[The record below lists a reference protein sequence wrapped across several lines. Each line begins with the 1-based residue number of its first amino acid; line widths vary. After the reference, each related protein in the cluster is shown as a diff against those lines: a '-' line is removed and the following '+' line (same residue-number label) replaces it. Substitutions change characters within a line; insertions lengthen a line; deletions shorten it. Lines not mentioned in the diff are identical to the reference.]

1 MNFYL
6 NNILV
11 KLKMPI
17 LIIIDIFLCN
27 LSLVISY
34 SLRLEKFY
42 MIYEIDKEILLYF
55 NFIFLLIFFYCRF
68 YNVVLRFFSVFNIKK
83 IIQYFLIYLILIIVF
98 AFLTY
103 NKFYLPRSII
113 LLHSFI
119 FFIFILSVRIFYSY
133 FVNLKKNVSH
143 NNVVLILGVNEV
155 SINLSKNI
163 FEFTNNKII
172 GFVEEKKDF
181 NSREINGLKV
191 HNINSL
197 ENLIFKFKVT
207 DLLVTKE
214 KLNLKEKSVIDK
226 LRKNNTVRIFNI
238 HKYDFYIPHLLR
250 KSSNNV
256 DLKFSDIIQREEI
269 SSKKELLAKVIHNKS
284 ILITGSGGSIGSE
297 LCNQIINLKP
307 KHLLLMDNSELNL
320 YNLEE
325 NLNYKKNLRLEFIL
339 GDCSDPIILEKIF
352 KKVKIDIIYHAA
364 AYKHLSILE
373 SNILVSFKNNALS
386 TYHLCHKSIKYNVKN
401 FILISTDKAVNPK
414 SVLGLSKRISEKI
427 VLAFSKYN
435 SKTNFSCVRFGNV
448 IGSSGSVIP
457 LFKRQIISGG
467 PVTVTSKK
475 VSRYFMSISE
485 AVVLI
490 LQSTTIAKTGDIF
503 VLDMGRQINIY
514 DIAVRMINLMGYSL
528 KNKKNPNG
536 DIEIKIIGLKRG
548 EKLAEQLY
556 LGSKKSVLI
565 ESKKFKKTKIKELF
579 RCIEETEVGQ
589 RYVFKIKKYLN
600 KYNLIKT
607 KRDLQKL
614 L

>member
-1 MNFYL
+1 MNFYQ
-6 NNILV
+6 NNFFS
-11 KLKMPI
+11 KLKIPI

-55 NFIFLLIFFYCRF
+55 NLIFLLIFFYYRF

-83 IIQYFLIYLILIIVF
+83 IIQYFLIYFILIIVF
-98 AFLTY
+98 AVLTY

-119 FFIFILSVRIFYSY
+119 FFIFILLVRIFYSY
-133 FVNLKKNVSH
+133 FVNLKKNISY

-163 FEFTNNKII
+163 IEFTNNKIM
-172 GFVEEKKDF
+172 GFIEEKKDF

-191 HNINSL
+191 YNINSL

-214 KLNLKEKSVIDK
+214 KLNLKEKSIVDK

-238 HKYDFYIPHLLR
+238 HKYDFYIPNLLR

-256 DLKFSDIIQREEI
+256 DLNFSDVIQREEI
-269 SSKKELLAKVIHNKS
+269 SQGKELLAKVIQNKT

-297 LCNQIINLKP
+297 LCIQIINLKP
-307 KHLLLMDNSELNL
+307 KHLILMDNSELNL
-320 YNLEE
+320 YNLKE
-325 NLNYKKNLRLEFIL
+325 NLNYKKNVRLEFVL

-364 AYKHLSILE
+364 AYKHVNILE

-386 TYHLCHKSIKYNVKN
+386 TYHLCDKSIQYNVKN
-401 FILISTDKAVNPK
+401 FILISTDKAVKPK
-414 SVLGLSKRISEKI
+414 SVLGFSKRISEKI

-435 SKTNFSCVRFGNV
+435 SQTKFSCVRFGNV

-485 AVVLI
+485 AVGLI
-490 LQSTTIAKTGDIF
+490 LQSTGIAKTGDIF
-503 VLDMGRQINIY
+503 VLDMGSQINIY

-528 KNKKNPNG
+528 KNQKNPNG

-556 LGSKKSVLI
+556 LGSKKSILL

-579 RCIEETEVGQ
+579 RCIEEKEVGQ
-589 RYVFKIKKYLN
+589 KYVFKIKKYLN

-607 KRDLQKL
+607 KRDLKKL

>member
-1 MNFYL
+1 MNFYQ
-6 NNILV
+6 NNFFS
-11 KLKMPI
+11 KLKIPI

-55 NFIFLLIFFYCRF
+55 NFIFLLIFFYYRF
-68 YNVVLRFFSVFNIKK
+68 YNVVLRYFSAFNIKK
-83 IIQYFLIYLILIIVF
+83 IIQYFLIYLILIIAF
-98 AFLTY
+98 AVISY
-103 NKFYLPRSII
+103 SKFYLPRSII

-133 FVNLKKNVSH
+133 FFNLKKNTSY
-143 NNVVLILGVNEV
+143 NNAVLILGVNEV

-163 FEFTNNKII
+163 VEFTNNKII
-172 GFVEEKKDF
+172 GFIEEKKDF

-191 HNINSL
+191 YNINLL

-214 KLNLKEKSVIDK
+214 KLNLKEKSIIDK
-226 LRKNNTVRIFNI
+226 LRKNNTIRILNI
-238 HKYDFYIPHLLR
+238 HKYDLYIPNLLR
-250 KSSNNV
+250 KSSNNI
-256 DLKFSDIIQREEI
+256 DLNFSDVIEREEI
-269 SSKKELLAKVIHNKS
+269 SPGKELLAKVIQGKT

-297 LCNQIINLKP
+297 LCIQIINSKP
-307 KHLLLMDNSELNL
+307 KHLILMDNSELNL
-320 YNLEE
+320 YNLQE
-325 NLNYKKNLRLEFIL
+325 NLNYKKNIRLEFIL

-364 AYKHLSILE
+364 AYKHVNILE
-373 SNILVSFKNNALS
+373 SNIVVSFKNNALS
-386 TYHLCHKSIKYNVKN
+386 TYYLCDKSIQYNVKN

-414 SVLGLSKRISEKI
+414 SVLGFSKRISEKI
-427 VLAFSKYN
+427 VLAFSKYK

-475 VSRYFMSISE
+475 VTRYFMSISE

-490 LQSTTIAKTGDIF
+490 LQSTGIAKTGDIF
-503 VLDMGRQINIY
+503 VLDMGTQINIY
-514 DIAVRMINLMGYSL
+514 NIAVRMINLMGYSL
-528 KNKKNPNG
+528 KNQKNPNG
-536 DIEIKIIGLKRG
+536 DIEIKIIGLKQG

-556 LGSKKSVLI
+556 LGSKKSILI
-565 ESKKFKKTKIKELF
+565 ESKKFKKTSIKELF
-579 RCIEETEVGQ
+579 ICIEEKEIDQ
-589 RYVFKIKKYLN
+589 KYIFKIKKYLY

>member
-1 MNFYL
+1 
-6 NNILV
+6 
-11 KLKMPI
+11 
-17 LIIIDIFLCN
+17 
-27 LSLVISY
+27 
-34 SLRLEKFY
+34 
-42 MIYEIDKEILLYF
+42 
-55 NFIFLLIFFYCRF
+55 
-68 YNVVLRFFSVFNIKK
+68 
-83 IIQYFLIYLILIIVF
+83 VF
-98 AFLTY
+98 AVITY

-133 FVNLKKNVSH
+133 FVNLKKNISY
-143 NNVVLILGVNEV
+143 NNVVLILGVNQV

-163 FEFTNNKII
+163 VEFTNNKII
-172 GFVEEKKDF
+172 GFIEEKKDF
-181 NSREINGLKV
+181 NSREINGIKIY
-191 HNINSL
+191 NINSL

-214 KLNLKEKSVIDK
+214 KLNSKENSIINK
-226 LRKNNTVRIFNI
+226 LRKNSTVRILNI
-238 HKYDFYIPHLLR
+238 HKYDFYIPNLLR
-250 KSSNNV
+250 NSNNNV
-256 DLKFSDIIQREEI
+256 DLNFSDVIQREEI
-269 SSKKELLAKVIHNKS
+269 SPGKELLAKVIQNKT

-297 LCNQIINLKP
+297 LCIQIVNLKP
-307 KHLLLMDNSELNL
+307 KHLILMDNSELNL
-320 YNLEE
+320 YNLQK
-325 NLNYKKNLRLEFIL
+325 NLNYKKNTLLEFIL
-339 GDCSDPIILEKIF
+339 GDCSDPIILDKIF

-364 AYKHLSILE
+364 AYKHVNILE
-373 SNILVSFKNNALS
+373 SNIVVSFKNNALS
-386 TYHLCHKSIKYNVKN
+386 TYYLCDKSIKYNVKN

-414 SVLGLSKRISEKI
+414 SVLGFSKRISEKI
-427 VLAFSKYN
+427 VLAFSKYK
-435 SKTNFSCVRFGNV
+435 SQTNFSYVRFGNV

-490 LQSTTIAKTGDIF
+490 LQSTGIAKTGDNF
-503 VLDMGRQINIY
+503 VLDMGSQINIY

-528 KNKKNPNG
+528 KNQKNPNG
-536 DIEIKIIGLKRG
+536 DIEIKIIGLKQG

-556 LGSKKSVLI
+556 LGSKKSILI
-565 ESKKFKKTKIKELF
+565 ESKKFKKTNIKELF
-579 RCIEETEVGQ
+579 LCIEEKEIDQ
-589 RYVFKIKKYLN
+589 KYIFKIKKYLN

>member
-1 MNFYL
+1 M
-6 NNILV
+6 ILYQN
-11 KLKMPI
+11 KIFSKSKIPI
-17 LIIIDIFLCN
+17 LIITDIFLCN

-42 MIYEIDKEILLYF
+42 LIYEIDKEILLYF
-55 NFIFLLIFFYCRF
+55 NFIFLLIFFYYRF

-98 AFLTY
+98 AVLTY

-133 FVNLKKNVSH
+133 FVNLKKNISY

-163 FEFTNNKII
+163 IEFTNNKIM
-172 GFVEEKKDF
+172 GFIEEKKDF

-191 HNINSL
+191 YNINSL

-214 KLNLKEKSVIDK
+214 KLNLKEKSIVDK

-238 HKYDFYIPHLLR
+238 HKYDFYIPNLLR

-256 DLKFSDIIQREEI
+256 DLNFSDVIQREEI
-269 SSKKELLAKVIHNKS
+269 SPGKELLAKVIQNKT

-297 LCNQIINLKP
+297 LCIQIINLKP
-307 KHLLLMDNSELNL
+307 KHLILMDNSELNL
-320 YNLEE
+320 YNLKE
-325 NLNYKKNLRLEFIL
+325 NLNYKKNVRLEFIL

-364 AYKHLSILE
+364 AYKHVNILE

-386 TYHLCHKSIKYNVKN
+386 TYHLCDKSIQYNVKN
-401 FILISTDKAVNPK
+401 FILISTDKAVKPK
-414 SVLGLSKRISEKI
+414 SVLGFSKRISEKI

-435 SKTNFSCVRFGNV
+435 SQTNFSCVRFGNV

-485 AVVLI
+485 AVALI
-490 LQSTTIAKTGDIF
+490 LQSTGIAKTGDIF
-503 VLDMGRQINIY
+503 VLDMGTQINIY

-528 KNKKNPNG
+528 KNQKNPNG

-556 LGSKKSVLI
+556 LGSKKSILL

-579 RCIEETEVGQ
+579 RCIEEKKIDQ
-589 RYVFKIKKYLN
+589 KYIFKIKKYLN

>member
-1 MNFYL
+1 MNFYQ
-6 NNILV
+6 NNILS
-11 KLKMPI
+11 KLKIPI

-55 NFIFLLIFFYCRF
+55 NFIFLLIFFYYRF
-68 YNVVLRFFSVFNIKK
+68 YNIVLRFFSVLNIKK
-83 IIQYFLIYLILIIVF
+83 IIQYFLIYLILIVVF
-98 AFLTY
+98 AVLTY

-113 LLHSFI
+113 PLHSFI

-133 FVNLKKNVSH
+133 FVNLKKNISY
-143 NNVVLILGVNEV
+143 NNVVLILGVNQV

-163 FEFTNNKII
+163 VEFTNNKII
-172 GFVEEKKDF
+172 GFIEEKKDF
-181 NSREINGLKV
+181 NSREINGLKIY
-191 HNINSL
+191 NINSL
-197 ENLIFKFKVT
+197 ENLIFKFRVT

-214 KLNLKEKSVIDK
+214 KLNSKENSIINK
-226 LRKNNTVRIFNI
+226 LRKNSTVRILNI
-238 HKYDFYIPHLLR
+238 HKYDFYIPNLLR
-250 KSSNNV
+250 KSNNNV
-256 DLKFSDIIQREEI
+256 DLNFSDVIQREEI
-269 SSKKELLAKVIHNKS
+269 SPGKELLAKVIQNKT

-297 LCNQIINLKP
+297 LCVQIVNLKP
-307 KHLLLMDNSELNL
+307 KHLILMDNSELNL
-320 YNLEE
+320 YNLQK
-325 NLNYKKNLRLEFIL
+325 NLNYKKNTLLEFIL
-339 GDCSDPIILEKIF
+339 GDCSDPIILDKIF

-364 AYKHLSILE
+364 AYKHVNILE
-373 SNILVSFKNNALS
+373 SNIVVSFKNNALS
-386 TYHLCHKSIKYNVKN
+386 TYYLCDKSIKYNVKN

-414 SVLGLSKRISEKI
+414 SVLGFSKRISEKI
-427 VLAFSKYN
+427 VLAFSKYK
-435 SKTNFSCVRFGNV
+435 SQTNFSCVRFGNV

-490 LQSTTIAKTGDIF
+490 LQSTGIAKTGDNF
-503 VLDMGRQINIY
+503 VLDMGSQINIY

-528 KNKKNPNG
+528 KNQKNPNG
-536 DIEIKIIGLKRG
+536 DIEIKIIGLKQG

-556 LGSKKSVLI
+556 LGSKKSILI

-579 RCIEETEVGQ
+579 LCIEEKEIDQ
-589 RYVFKIKKYLN
+589 KYIFKIKKYLN

>member
-1 MNFYL
+1 
-6 NNILV
+6 
-11 KLKMPI
+11 
-17 LIIIDIFLCN
+17 
-27 LSLVISY
+27 
-34 SLRLEKFY
+34 

-55 NFIFLLIFFYCRF
+55 NLIFLLIFFYYRF

-83 IIQYFLIYLILIIVF
+83 IIQYFLIYFILIIVF
-98 AFLTY
+98 AVLTY

-119 FFIFILSVRIFYSY
+119 FFIFILLVRIFYSY
-133 FVNLKKNVSH
+133 FVNLKKNISY

-163 FEFTNNKII
+163 IEFTNNKIM
-172 GFVEEKKDF
+172 GFIEEKKDF

-191 HNINSL
+191 YNINSL

-214 KLNLKEKSVIDK
+214 KLNLKEKSIVDK

-238 HKYDFYIPHLLR
+238 HKYDFYIPNLLR

-256 DLKFSDIIQREEI
+256 DLNFSDVIQREEI
-269 SSKKELLAKVIHNKS
+269 SQGKELLAKVIQNKT

-297 LCNQIINLKP
+297 LCIQIINLKP
-307 KHLLLMDNSELNL
+307 KHLILMDNSELNL
-320 YNLEE
+320 YNLKE
-325 NLNYKKNLRLEFIL
+325 NLNYKKNVRLEFVL

-364 AYKHLSILE
+364 AYKHVNILE

-386 TYHLCHKSIKYNVKN
+386 TYHLCDKSIQYNVKN
-401 FILISTDKAVNPK
+401 FILISTDKAVKPK
-414 SVLGLSKRISEKI
+414 SVLGFSKRISEKI

-435 SKTNFSCVRFGNV
+435 SQTKFSCVRFGNV

-485 AVVLI
+485 AVGLI
-490 LQSTTIAKTGDIF
+490 LQSTGIAKTGDIF
-503 VLDMGRQINIY
+503 VLDMGSQINIY

-528 KNKKNPNG
+528 KNQKNPNG

-556 LGSKKSVLI
+556 LGSKKSILL

-579 RCIEETEVGQ
+579 RCIEEKEVGQ
-589 RYVFKIKKYLN
+589 KYVFKIKKYLN

-607 KRDLQKL
+607 KRDLKKL